1 MKQTLVWL
9 MMAAL
14 FLGPVL
20 PAEAGSRI
28 ESVDAQVTADHSL
41 PPLVRERMNRS
52 VQTIADQLLSGQEI
66 VAVTGACAAKEQL
79 IREVFDKV
87 LVGYTVQQV
96 VIQPAEHTQVEVRL
110 LPWSEVI
117 QQVKVETTVEG
128 MPPRI
133 EKLVRQ
139 DLADVDRV
147 FDDALIGLPTAAS
160 DWTNGVLKHHL
171 NEYLA
176 IHLPEFRGD
185 FELQPEPT
193 AKVSL
198 VVYPKLPV
206 VRTVDLSMRSD
217 TIPSFTLLGRRDQAQ
232 AKVDELVGVP
242 VAFVERHQVELERE
256 FGQEMDALP
265 DFRALHMKT
274 AVDIDAAERLRMM
287 SRSDTSR
294 YRLRLTG
301 WQDIGRKDLFEHSAD
316 DNLLFRIH
324 VGTML
329 SQQDEYFLLFDIMPQ
344 HMDWVWQMG
353 LDRRLNSR
361 FHGQVRYDMR
371 AKRFVLG
378 GSQQLA
384 PRWQLRYEYRFAD
397 HLGEAGLR
405 YKMHDFLSLEYVLD
419 RHQSWFRV
427 IGDF

>member
-1 MKQTLVWL
+1 MKQALVWL
-9 MMAAL
+9 MMATILWA
-14 FLGPVL
+14 PVL
-20 PAEAGSRI
+20 PVEAGSRI
-28 ESVDAQVTADHSL
+28 DSVDAQVTADHSL
-41 PPLVRERMNRS
+41 PLLVRERMNRS
-52 VQTIADQLLSGQEI
+52 VQTIADQLLSGQEVSSVI
-66 VAVTGACAAKEQL
+66 GSCSAKEQL

-96 VIQPAEHTQVEVRL
+96 TIVPGEHTQVEVHL

-117 QQVKVETTVEG
+117 RQVTVETTIEG

-133 EKLVRQ
+133 EQLVRQ

-160 DWTNGVLKHHL
+160 DWTNGVLKHQL

-176 IHLPEFRGD
+176 SHLPEFRGD
-185 FELQPEPT
+185 FELQPDPL
-193 AKVSL
+193 ARVRL

-206 VRTVDLSMRSD
+206 VRTADLSMRSD
-217 TIPSFTLLGRRDQAQ
+217 TIPSFTLLGHRDLAQ
-232 AKVDELVGVP
+232 SKIDELVGVP
-242 VAFVERHQVELERE
+242 VAFVERHQTELEQE
-256 FGQEMDALP
+256 FGQEMDALA

-274 AVDIDAAERLRMM
+274 AVDIEAAEQLRMM
-287 SRSDTSR
+287 SRSNTSR

-301 WQDIGRKDLFEHSAD
+301 WQDIGRKDMFEHKAD

-324 VGTML
+324 AGRML
-329 SQQDEYFLLFDIMPQ
+329 SQQDEYFLLFDLMPQ
-344 HMDWVWQMG
+344 NMDWDWQMG
-353 LDRRLNSR
+353 FDRRLNSR

-371 AKRFVLG
+371 CSRFVLG
-378 GSQQLA
+378 VSQQLA

-419 RHQSWFRV
+419 RHQNWLRV

>member
-9 MMAAL
+9 MLAAL
-14 FLGPVL
+14 FLWPVL
-20 PAEAGSRI
+20 PVEAGDRI
-28 ESVDAQVTADHSL
+28 ESVDAQVTAEHSL

-52 VQTIADQLLSGQEI
+52 VQTIADQLLSGQEVTV
-66 VAVTGACAAKEQL
+66 VAADCESREQL

-87 LVGYTVQQV
+87 LVGYTVQRV
-96 VIQPAEHTQVEVRL
+96 IIQPAGHTQVEVRL

-117 QQVKVETTVEG
+117 RQVKVETTVEG

-139 DLADVDRV
+139 DLADVDQI
-147 FDDALIGLPTAAS
+147 FDEALIGLPTAAS

-171 NEYLA
+171 EDYLA
-176 IHLPEFRGD
+176 THLPEFRAD
-185 FELQPEPT
+185 FELQPDPM
-193 AKVSL
+193 ASVRL

-217 TIPSFTLLGRRDQAQ
+217 TIPNFTLLAHRDLAQ
-232 AKVDELVGVP
+232 SRMDELVGVP
-242 VAFVERHQVELERE
+242 VAFVQRHQQELEQE
-256 FGQEMDALP
+256 FGQEMDTLA
-265 DFRALHMKT
+265 DFRALHMNT
-274 AVDIDAAERLRMM
+274 QVDIDAAEQLHMM
-287 SRSDTSR
+287 SRSNTSR

-301 WQDIGRKDLFEHSAD
+301 WQDIGRNGSQQHDAD
-316 DNLLFRIH
+316 DNLLFRVH
-324 VGTML
+324 AGQML
-329 SQQDEYFLLFDIMPQ
+329 SQQDEIFLLLDLMPQ
-344 HMDWVWQMG
+344 RMDWDWQLG

-361 FHGQVRYDMR
+361 FHGQLRYDMR
-371 AKRFVLG
+371 QGKFVLG
-378 GSQQLA
+378 GMQQLA

-419 RHQSWFRV
+419 RHQNWLRV

>member
-20 PAEAGSRI
+20 PVEAGARI

-52 VQTIADQLLSGQEI
+52 VQTIADQLLSGQELSS
-66 VAVTGACAAKEQL
+66 VTGSCSAKEQL

-96 VIQPAEHTQVEVRL
+96 TIEPAEHTQVEVRL

-171 NEYLA
+171 NDYLA
-176 IHLPEFRGD
+176 SHLPEFRGD
-185 FELQPEPT
+185 FELQPEPM
-193 AKVSL
+193 AKVTL

-217 TIPSFTLLGRRDQAQ
+217 TIPSFTLLGHRDLAQ
-232 AKVDELVGVP
+232 SKVDELVGVP
-242 VAFVERHQVELERE
+242 VAFVQRHQAELEQK
-256 FGQEMDALP
+256 FGQEMDTLA
-265 DFRALHMKT
+265 DFRVLHMKT
-274 AVDIDAAERLRMM
+274 NVDIDAAERLRMM
-287 SRSDTSR
+287 SRSNTSR

-301 WQDIGRKDLFEHSAD
+301 WQDIGRKDILQHNAD
-316 DNLLFRIH
+316 DNLLFRVH
-324 VGTML
+324 AGRML
-329 SQQDEYFLLFDIMPQ
+329 SQQDEYFLLFDLMPQ
-344 HMDWVWQMG
+344 QMNWDWQMG

-361 FHGQVRYDMR
+361 FHGQLRYDMR
-371 AKRFVLG
+371 RKRFVLG

-397 HLGEAGLR
+397 HIGEAGLR

-419 RHQSWFRV
+419 RHQNWFRV